1 MQQINNKF
9 SISLMLFCA
18 VSLGTAMNAL
28 AVEPL
33 STSYNQVL
41 IGGQAKSIAG
51 NSLFWSNNGW
61 GGEKYY
67 NTGVVNSLKQ
77 DWNSSLVRAA
87 MGVEDSG
94 GYLQFKNDNK
104 NKVKAVVDAAI
115 ANDMYV
121 IIDWHSH
128 HAEQHQQE
136 AIAFF
141 QEMASLY
148 GQYDNVI
155 YEIYNEP
162 LNVSWSNTIK
172 PYAEAVISAIRSVD
186 PDNLIVVGTPNWAQD
201 VDIASY
207 DPITGFN
214 NIAYTLHFYAGTHK
228 SGLRSKAQT
237 ALNNGIPLFVTEWGT
252 VNANGDGGVDYGE
265 TDAWMSFLKDN
276 NISHAN
282 WSIND
287 KAEGSSALYSDADA
301 QGNWSSG
308 DLTDSGNKVK
318 EILQSWSGGTV
329 PGGQDCTSVGL
340 PSRVQAESW
349 CNMMGVENENA
360 YDEDGTQ
367 SIGYLDVGDWAT
379 YDVSVP
385 QVGTYNVTYRVA
397 SLTGD
402 GTIQLEK
409 SGGGIVYGTV
419 DVQST
424 GDWYNWT
431 TVSHEVDLP
440 QGELSL
446 ALVTNESGYNLNWFE
461 VTPVSTNPVG
471 DYSVSVQAENY
482 TAMSGVVN
490 GGDTVGYLD
499 AGDWVTYASVDIP
512 RSGTYTIEY
521 HVASALSSGVIQF
534 EQAGGAV
541 QYNTI
546 NVPDT
551 GGWNDFT
558 TIKHQVNLP
567 AGSQSFALSVISG
580 GWNIDWFTIREGVH

>member
-1 MQQINNKF
+1 
-9 SISLMLFCA
+9 
-18 VSLGTAMNAL
+18 
-28 AVEPL
+28 
-33 STSYNQVL
+33 
-41 IGGQAKSIAG
+41 
-51 NSLFWSNNGW
+51 
-61 GGEKYY
+61 
-67 NTGVVNSLKQ
+67 
-77 DWNSSLVRAA
+77 
-87 MGVEDSG
+87 
-94 GYLQFKNDNK
+94 
-104 NKVKAVVDAAI
+104 
-115 ANDMYV
+115 
-121 IIDWHSH
+121 
-128 HAEQHQQE
+128 
-136 AIAFF
+136 
-141 QEMASLY
+141 
-148 GQYDNVI
+148 
-155 YEIYNEP
+155 
-162 LNVSWSNTIK
+162 
-172 PYAEAVISAIRSVD
+172 
-186 PDNLIVVGTPNWAQD
+186 
-201 VDIASY
+201 
-207 DPITGFN
+207 
-214 NIAYTLHFYAGTHK
+214 
-228 SGLRSKAQT
+228 
-237 ALNNGIPLFVTEWGT
+237 
-252 VNANGDGGVDYGE
+252 
-265 TDAWMSFLKDN
+265 
-276 NISHAN
+276 
-282 WSIND
+282 
-287 KAEGSSALYSDADA
+287 
-301 QGNWSSG
+301 
-308 DLTDSGNKVK
+308 
-318 EILQSWSGGTV
+318 
-329 PGGQDCTSVGL
+329 
-340 PSRVQAESW
+340 
-349 CNMMGVENENA
+349 MMGVENENA

-385 QVGTYNVTYRVA
+385 QAGTYNVAYRVA

-482 TAMSGVVN
+482 TAMSGVEN

-499 AGDWVTYASVDIP
+499 AGDWMTYASVDIP

-541 QYNTI
+541 QYNSI

-567 AGSQSFALSVISG
+567 AGSQSFALYVISG